1 MKNKHITENERYL
14 IEFLYKK
21 KYSVTQIAAELGKCK
36 KTIYNELNRGMV
48 QLLNSDLTHR
58 KEYSAQKAQQDYD
71 YKQTIKGTDLKI
83 ANDYEFIQF
92 IENKILK
99 EKYSPYAALQMAKK
113 QGFKTD
119 ICLTT
124 LYSYIHMGL
133 FANIY
138 QIDMPY
144 QKRQKKDIPV
154 TRINVRNVDKP
165 SITDRPEDIKKRDTF
180 GHWEMDTVYSGKNK
194 SKACLLVLTERST
207 RREIIMKM
215 KDRSASSTVKCL
227 NKLYRSYG
235 SMAFRKIFKTITVD
249 NGNEFSDYK
258 NMTKYNKTKIYYC
271 HPYSSWERGSNE
283 NANKLIR
290 RFIKKGEDISQYTD
304 RQIKDIENWI
314 NNLPRKIFN
323 GLSSNDMLKMHKTEY
338 ASLL

>member
-1 MKNKHITENERYL
+1 
-14 IEFLYKK
+14 
-21 KYSVTQIAAELGKCK
+21 
-36 KTIYNELNRGMV
+36 
-48 QLLNSDLTHR
+48 
-58 KEYSAQKAQQDYD
+58 
-71 YKQTIKGTDLKI
+71 
-83 ANDYEFIQF
+83 
-92 IENKILK
+92 
-99 EKYSPYAALQMAKK
+99 
-113 QGFKTD
+113 
-119 ICLTT
+119 
-124 LYSYIHMGL
+124 MGL
-133 FANIY
+133 FANIH

-194 SKACLLVLTERST
+194 SKVCLLVLTERST

-235 SMAFRKIFKTITVD
+235 SMVFRKIFKTITVD
-249 NGNEFSDYK
+249 NGTEFSDYK